1 MNPYDQPWNESHKQT
16 QFDLPKDVQ
25 LGVGG
30 WFNQHQD
37 NKYIK
42 GLVLGWFLKTCCL
55 CYQTYCG
62 TDFFLTRI
70 ETTAFVWIHPEFF
83 FGTHRTWWSWPSWMR
98 SCYVQPSSFLDPTD
112 TEVLF
117 WVVFAVSDSKK
128 NHKRPFKAM
137 STPELVTYSNPLRR
151 LSFFVQ
157 KISPKYRKKIDE
169 TLGFHF
175 RGSESCPG
183 NFGTQKTSLNNQRW
197 GVSPH
202 PESISSL
209 VCCFGGPVEIIERCF
224 QTLLSVFVWKDEF
237 VGASKIPQKGRNELL

>member
-83 FGTHRTWWSWPSWMR
+83 FGTQDMVKLAQLDAVLLCAAIEFFGSNRHGGFVLGGFR
-98 SCYVQPSSFLDPTD
+98 SF
-112 TEVLF
+112 
-117 WVVFAVSDSKK
+117 
-128 NHKRPFKAM
+128 RFKEK
-137 STPELVTYSNPLRR
+137 P
-151 LSFFVQ
+151 
-157 KISPKYRKKIDE
+157 
-169 TLGFHF
+169 
-175 RGSESCPG
+175 
-183 NFGTQKTSLNNQRW
+183 
-197 GVSPH
+197 
-202 PESISSL
+202 
-209 VCCFGGPVEIIERCF
+209 
-224 QTLLSVFVWKDEF
+224 
-237 VGASKIPQKGRNELL
+237 

>member
-1 MNPYDQPWNESHKQT
+1 ML
-16 QFDLPKDVQ
+16 FIL
-25 LGVGG
+25 
-30 WFNQHQD
+30 
-37 NKYIK
+37 
-42 GLVLGWFLKTCCL
+42 
-55 CYQTYCG
+55 YQTYCG

-83 FGTHRTWWSWPSWMR
+83 FGTQDMVKLAQLDAVLLCAAIEFFGSNRHGGFR
-98 SCYVQPSSFLDPTD
+98 SFRFKEKHPR
-112 TEVLF
+112 LF
-117 WVVFAVSDSKK
+117 
-128 NHKRPFKAM
+128 RAM

-157 KISPKYRKKIDE
+157 KISLKYRKKIDE